1 MDVYSSII
9 TGAALAAA
17 IYFLFKEGWVSFL
30 ASSIASVFST
40 IASKSNPEN

>member
-1 MDVYSSII
+1 METISAMVS
-9 TGAALAAA
+9 GAALAAA

-40 IASKSNPEN
+40 IARKSNPEN